1 MMGFRKAWWVF
12 VGLLMVQAIGIYACA
27 GRAEDDLRD
36 EGDAPGPCM
45 KDTPPGICTAQL
57 VTGGIRYLI
66 SQSIVNKETISP
78 KDYTGYK
85 IQVCCEGKIDI
96 IRPNYVYV

>member
-1 MMGFRKAWWVF
+1 MMAFRKAWWVL
-12 VGLLMVQAIGIYACA
+12 VGFLIIEATGIHACA
-27 GRAEDDLRD
+27 GRAEDALHD
-36 EGDAPGPCM
+36 EGNALGPCI
-45 KDTPPGICTAQL
+45 KGTPPGICTAQL

-66 SQSIVNKETISP
+66 PQSIVNKETISP

-85 IQVCCEGKIDI
+85 MLVCCQGKTDI